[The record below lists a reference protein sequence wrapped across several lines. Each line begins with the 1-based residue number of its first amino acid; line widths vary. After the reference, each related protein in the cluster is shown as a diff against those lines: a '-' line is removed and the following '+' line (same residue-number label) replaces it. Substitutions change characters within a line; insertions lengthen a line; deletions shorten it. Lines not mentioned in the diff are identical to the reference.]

1 MPEKI
6 PAPGSFDKLT
16 RKIGAGRMTK
26 AKTLKL
32 MKDPVATAKAIQLV
46 YVSCKDEGI
55 ERVRAGKGFK
65 YMFRN
70 KPVKDKSLLKRIH
83 SLVIPPAW
91 KNVWICRIAEG
102 HLQATGLDIRG
113 RKQYRYHPL
122 WNELRNKTKFYRLP
136 ELGKLLPIIRKQ
148 LDADLSLPGLPK
160 EKVLAAAVSLME
172 KTGIRIGNEFYE
184 KLYGS
189 FGLTTFKDKH
199 AEIKGSH
206 LKFCFRGKKGVE
218 HTVSLKSR
226 RLAKIVQNC
235 RDIPGK
241 ELFQYIDEEG
251 NRQSIDSGMVNEYI
265 RKLAGEDFTAKDLR
279 TWCGT
284 LAALTAITENG
295 LMEGDSKKNVIAV
308 LDKVSEQLGNTRTVC
323 KKYYVHPSLLELY
336 EGGKLDKWLSEK
348 ESSSKNVY
356 KGSPGER
363 GLSRIEKT
371 LVNILENL

>member
-1 MPEKI
+1 MPETI
-6 PAPGSFDKLT
+6 PALRKNRSFASLRMKKKLST
-16 RKIGAGRMTK
+16 
-26 AKTLKL
+26 
-32 MKDPVATAKAIQLV
+32 KDPVATAKAIQLV

-55 ERVRAGKGFK
+55 ERVAAGKGFK
-65 YMFRN
+65 YLYRN
-70 KPVKDKSLLKRIH
+70 KTVKDKTTLQRIS

-91 KNVWICRIAEG
+91 RNVWICRIAEG
-102 HLQATGLDIRG
+102 HLQATGLDVRN

-136 ELGKLLPIIRKQ
+136 ELGKLLPTIRKQ
-148 LDADLSLPGLPK
+148 LEADLALQGLPK
-160 EKVLAAAVSLME
+160 NKVLAAVVSLME

-199 AEIKGSH
+199 AEIKGSF
-206 LKFCFRGKKGVE
+206 LKFTFRGKKGVE
-218 HTVSLKSR
+218 HTVSLKSKK
-226 RLAKIVQNC
+226 LSKIVQNC

-284 LAALTAITENG
+284 LAALIAITENG
-295 LMEGDSKKNVIAV
+295 LVTDGDSKKKVIAV
-308 LDKVSEQLGNTRTVC
+308 LDKVSGQLGNSRTVC

-336 EGGKLDKWLSEK
+336 ENGKLDKWLSKGEVNA
-348 ESSSKNVY
+348 KNNT
-356 KGSPGER
+356 
-363 GLSRIEKT
+363 GLLPAEET
-371 LVNILENL
+371 LVNILESL

>member
-1 MPEKI
+1 MSSSI
-6 PAPGSFDKLT
+6 PALKKS
-16 RKIGAGRMTK
+16 
-26 AKTLKL
+26 TLKKL
-32 MKDPVATAKAIQLV
+32 AQDPVATAEAIHLV
-46 YVSCKDEGI
+46 YVNSKDEGI
-55 ERVRAGKGFK
+55 ERAGAGKGFK
-65 YMFRN
+65 YLFRN
-70 KPVKDKSLLKRIH
+70 KIIKDKATLKRIR

-91 KNVWICRIAEG
+91 KNVWICSIAEG
-102 HLQATGLDIRG
+102 HLQATGQDVMN

-136 ELGKLLPIIRKQ
+136 ELGKLLPVIRKQ
-148 LDADLSLPGLPK
+148 INADLTLPGLPK
-160 EKVLAAAVSLME
+160 EKVLAAVVSLME

-189 FGLTTFKDKH
+189 FGLTTLKDKH
-199 AEIKGSH
+199 AEIKGNQ

-218 HTVSLKSR
+218 HTVSLRSLK
-226 RLAKIVQNC
+226 LAKIVQNC

-284 LAALTAITENG
+284 LAALTAISENG
-295 LMEGDSKKNVIAV
+295 LATDGDPKKKVIAV

-336 EGGKLDKWLSEK
+336 ENGKLDKWF
-348 ESSSKNVY
+348 SKKDNTT
-356 KGSPGER
+356 KTEN
-363 GLSRIEKT
+363 GLSSVEKA
-371 LVNILENL
+371 LVNILEGL

>member
-1 MPEKI
+1 MPSSI
-6 PAPGSFDKLT
+6 PALKKS
-16 RKIGAGRMTK
+16 
-26 AKTLKL
+26 TLKKL
-32 MKDPVATAKAIQLV
+32 GQDPVATAKAIQLI

-55 ERVRAGKGFK
+55 QRISAGKGFK
-65 YMFRN
+65 YVYRN
-70 KPVKDKSLLKRIH
+70 KTVKDKTTLQRIR

-91 KNVWICRIAEG
+91 REVWICSIPEG
-102 HLQATGLDIRG
+102 HLQATGLDVRN
-113 RKQYRYHPL
+113 RKQYRYHPM
-122 WNELRNKTKFYRLP
+122 WNELRNKTKFFRLP
-136 ELGKLLPIIRKQ
+136 ELGKLLPKIRKQ
-148 LDADLSLPGLPK
+148 IDVDLALPGLPK
-160 EKVLAAAVSLME
+160 EKVLAAVVSLME

-226 RLAKIVQNC
+226 KLAKIVQNC
-235 RDIPGK
+235 RDIAGK

-265 RKLAGEDFTAKDLR
+265 RRLAGEDFTAKDLR

-284 LAALTAITENG
+284 LAALTAIAENG
-295 LMEGDSKKNVIAV
+295 LVEDGDSKKKVIAV

-336 EGGKLDKWLSEK
+336 EGGKLDKWLSPNDGAA
-348 ESSSKNVY
+348 KND
-356 KGSPGER
+356 S
-363 GLSRIEKT
+363 GLSPIEKT
-371 LVNILENL
+371 LVNILEGL

>member
-1 MPEKI
+1 MSSSI
-6 PAPGSFDKLT
+6 PALKKS
-16 RKIGAGRMTK
+16 
-26 AKTLKL
+26 TLKKL
-32 MKDPVATAKAIQLV
+32 AQDPVATAEAIHLV
-46 YVSCKDEGI
+46 YVNSKDEGI
-55 ERVRAGKGFK
+55 ERAGAGKGFK
-65 YMFRN
+65 YLFRN
-70 KPVKDKSLLKRIH
+70 KTIKDKSTLNRIR

-91 KNVWICRIAEG
+91 KNVWICSIAEG
-102 HLQATGLDIRG
+102 HLQATGQDLMN

-136 ELGKLLPIIRKQ
+136 ELGKLLPVIRKQ
-148 LDADLSLPGLPK
+148 INADLILPGLPK
-160 EKVLAAAVSLME
+160 EKVLAAVVSLME

-189 FGLTTFKDKH
+189 FGLTTLKDKH
-199 AEIKGSH
+199 AEIKGNQ

-218 HTVSLKSR
+218 HTVSLRSLK
-226 RLAKIVQNC
+226 LAKIVQNC

-284 LAALTAITENG
+284 LAALTAISENG
-295 LMEGDSKKNVIAV
+295 LGTGGDPKKKVIAV

-323 KKYYVHPSLLELY
+323 KKYYVHPSLLQLY
-336 EGGKLDKWLSEK
+336 ENGKLDKWF
-348 ESSSKNVY
+348 SKKDNTT
-356 KGSPGER
+356 KTEN
-363 GLSRIEKT
+363 GLSSVEKT
-371 LVNILENL
+371 LVNILEGL

>member
-6 PAPGSFDKLT
+6 PVLRSFGELP
-16 RKIGAGRMTK
+16 RKIEAGRMTK
-26 AKTLKL
+26 SKKLKL
-32 MKDPVATAKAIQLV
+32 TKDPLATAKAMQLV
-46 YVSCKDEGI
+46 YVNSKDEGI
-55 ERVRAGKGFK
+55 ERVSAGKGFQ
-65 YMFRN
+65 YVFRN
-70 KPVKDKSLLKRIH
+70 KMVKDKATLQRIR

-91 KNVWICRIAEG
+91 RNVWICRLAEG
-102 HLQATGLDIRG
+102 HLQATGLDVRN
-113 RKQYRYHPL
+113 RKQYRYHAI

-136 ELGKLLPIIRKQ
+136 ELGKLLPTIRKQ
-148 LDADLSLPGLPK
+148 VDTDLSLPGLPK
-160 EKVLAAAVSLME
+160 EKVLAAVVSLME

-189 FGLTTFKDKH
+189 FGLTTLKDKH

-218 HTVSLKSR
+218 HTVTLKSKK
-226 RLAKIVQNC
+226 LAKIVQNC

-265 RKLAGEDFTAKDLR
+265 HKLAGEDFIAKDLR

-295 LMEGDSKKNVIAV
+295 LTEGDSKKKVIAV
-308 LDKVSEQLGNTRTVC
+308 LDKVSEQLGNTRTIC

-336 EGGKLDKWLSEK
+336 EGGKLDKWLSKK
-348 ESSSKNVY
+348 ESVSKNVH
-356 KGSPGER
+356 KDSFGET
-363 GLSRIEKT
+363 GLTPVEKT
-371 LVNILENL
+371 LVSILES